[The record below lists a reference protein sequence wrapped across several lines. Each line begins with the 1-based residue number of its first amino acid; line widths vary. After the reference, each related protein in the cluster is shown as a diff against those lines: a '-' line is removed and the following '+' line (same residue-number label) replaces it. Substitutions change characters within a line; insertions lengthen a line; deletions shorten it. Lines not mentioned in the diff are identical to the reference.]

1 MTAAKPLDDKQIVVC
16 GGSSGIGLAAAA
28 AFVGLGARVVVVGRS
43 AQRLEAALAQ
53 LGEVATARLDCADA
67 QAVDGFFSE
76 LDDLQHVVVS
86 LAASAALGPFSSLKD
101 AAFRDTFEGKF
112 WPYINVMRASVPQLA
127 ARGSLTL
134 VTGASAIAAAPGAA
148 SLSAVNGALEGM
160 IKTLAVELAPI
171 RINAVAPG
179 LTDTP
184 AWSRVP
190 DDIRADMYARAA
202 ADTPAGRVG
211 QPEDVAQAIVS
222 CVVNP
227 FITGVVLPCDGG
239 KRLT

>member
-1 MTAAKPLDDKQIVVC
+1 MTAQPLDNDRIVVC

-28 AFVGLGARVVVVGRS
+28 ALRALGARVVIVGRS
-43 AQRLEAALAQ
+43 ADRLDAALAQ
-53 LGEVATARLDCADA
+53 LGSVATARLDCADPA
-67 QAVDGFFSE
+67 AVDEFFSQ
-76 LDDLQHVVVS
+76 LDDLSHVVVS
-86 LAASAALGPFSSLKD
+86 LAASAAMGPFGAITD
-101 AAFRDTFEGKF
+101 VAFRETFEGKF
-112 WPYINVMRASVPQLA
+112 WPYVNVMRAAVPRLA
-127 ARGSLTL
+127 SHGSLTL

-160 IKTLAVELAPI
+160 IKTLAVELAPV
-171 RINAVAPG
+171 RVNAVSPG

-184 AWSRVP
+184 AWGRVP
-190 DDIRADMYARAA
+190 ADIRANMYARAA

-211 QPEDVAQAIVS
+211 RAEDVGQAIAS